1 MKTNTDPKQQK
12 DFSSGRDEMNLA
24 EFPFAKLNAKD
35 NREIIEYEGWTVNGS
50 QRLPQ
55 KWIVRGAS
63 GLGLPSEFG
72 ERLLMALIALT
83 AEDDFASRK
92 VTFSVGELIRRLD
105 LAKNQ
110 RYYELIEQ
118 QLDRLMGVTIHSE
131 NAFWD
136 HAKQKRVTTKRAFHL
151 IEKLWLRFR
160 EGETGAGDV
169 EDASPGGA
177 ENVRGYIIW
186 SDEIWRSFKAGYI
199 KSLDLAFFYGLPT
212 PISRRLYRFLDKRM
226 RYQEVYEID
235 IFDLAN
241 RLGCVRYKAPSQ
253 IKRILQPAYEALIEY
268 GFLAEAKLVKRGKYT
283 RLRFVKRIELE
294 PEAEEKGL
302 EVEDASRRSEAYR
315 AESQATASTAAG
327 RDEGV
332 IEAEGTSENAQKWL
346 EVLEQLRLQ
355 MPKATFEAWLQ
366 DTKVIRRMEG
376 RLVVGVKDATAKDW
390 LDNRLKPMI
399 ERAVKARWEEAVEG
413 VEFEVET

>member
-1 MKTNTDPKQQK
+1 MKTNTDPKPQK

-72 ERLLMALIALT
+72 ERLLMALIAIT

-160 EGETGAGDV
+160 EGEVEAG
-169 EDASPGGA
+169 GT

-226 RYQEVYEID
+226 RYQKVYEID

-253 IKRILQPAYEALIEY
+253 IKRILKPACEALIEHN
-268 GFLAEAKLVKRGKYT
+268 FLAEAKMVKRGKYT
-283 RLRFVKRIELE
+283 RLRFVKRIEPD
-294 PEAEEKGL
+294 PEAEKGI
-302 EVEDASRRSEAYR
+302 E
-315 AESQATASTAAG
+315 AESQSTASTAATK
-327 RDEGV
+327 RDEAA
-332 IEAEGTSENAQKWL
+332 IEADGASETAQKWL

-366 DTKVIRRMEG
+366 DTKVMRRVEG

-399 ERAVKARWEEAVEG
+399 ERTVKARWEEAVES
-413 VEFEVET
+413 VEFEVERRAQESGGAGEQG

>member
-35 NREIIEYEGWTVNGS
+35 SREIIEYEGWTVNGS

-160 EGETGAGDV
+160 EGET
-169 EDASPGGA
+169 EGGNA

-253 IKRILQPAYEALIEY
+253 IKRILEPAYEALIEH

-283 RLRFVKRIELE
+283 RLRFVKRIELD
-294 PEAEEKGL
+294 PQAEAKGL
-302 EVEDASRRSEAYR
+302 E
-315 AESQATASTAAG
+315 AESQATTSTAAA
-327 RDEGV
+327 RHDEAA
-332 IEAEGTSENAQKWL
+332 IEADGASENAQKWL
-346 EVLEQLRLQ
+346 EVLEQLR
-355 MPKATFEAWLQ
+355 
-366 DTKVIRRMEG
+366 
-376 RLVVGVKDATAKDW
+376 
-390 LDNRLKPMI
+390 
-399 ERAVKARWEEAVEG
+399 
-413 VEFEVET
+413 

>member
-1 MKTNTDPKQQK
+1 MKTNSDPKQQK

-35 NREIIEYEGWTVNGS
+35 NREIIEYEGWTVSGS

-72 ERLLMALIALT
+72 ERLLMALIAIT
-83 AEDDFASRK
+83 AEDDFTSRK
-92 VTFSVGELIRRLD
+92 VTFSVGELLRRLD

-160 EGETGAGDV
+160 EGEVGAGDL
-169 EDASPGGA
+169 EDASRGGT

-253 IKRILQPAYEALIEY
+253 IKRILKPACEALIEH
-268 GFLAEAKLVKRGKYT
+268 GFLAEAKMVKRGKYT
-283 RLRFVKRIELE
+283 RLRFVKWIE
-294 PEAEEKGL
+294 PDPKAEEKGL
-302 EVEDASRRSEAYR
+302 EVEDPRSEAYK
-315 AESQATASTAAG
+315 AEAQSTASAAATG
-327 RDEGV
+327 RD
-332 IEAEGTSENAQKWL
+332 SETAQKWL

-366 DTKVIRRMEG
+366 DTKVLRRVED
-376 RLVVGVKDATAKDW
+376 RLVIGVKDATAKDW

-399 ERAVKARWEEAVEG
+399 ERAVKARWEEAVES
-413 VEFEVET
+413 VEFECGG